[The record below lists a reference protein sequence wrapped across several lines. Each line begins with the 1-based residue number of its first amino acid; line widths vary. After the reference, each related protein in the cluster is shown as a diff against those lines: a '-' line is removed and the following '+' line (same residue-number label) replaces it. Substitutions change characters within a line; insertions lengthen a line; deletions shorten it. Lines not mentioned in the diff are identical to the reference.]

1 MLRSAVICSFTN
13 EVTSCGTLYIT
24 LPVFSCVC
32 QFVRLQL
39 WGQHTSVYTA
49 STPDSCTHKYTVMEG
64 AGNQEAQ

>member
-1 MLRSAVICSFTN
+1 MLRSAVIYSFTN
-13 EVTSCGTLYIT
+13 EVTSRGTFYIT
-24 LPVFSCVC
+24 LSVFSCVC

-39 WGQHTSVYTA
+39 WGQQSVYTA